1 MVTLA
6 ALTIASA
13 DAKTDGKPNV
23 SIAPT
28 AIGMA

>member
-1 MVTLA
+1 MVTPA

-13 DAKTDGKPNV
+13 DAKTAGKPNV
-23 SIAPT
+23 SITPT